1 MNRYLKFK
9 SLVFYSVVSIQFPL
23 NPNTMSLKNR
33 QIILS
38 SEVITVGLIW
48 KNIVTNTGEG
58 EELKKYYEN
67 EEYNLA
73 FDRWTSLMAELV
85 IKHAPEVLEKLDNM
99 RKKLFGKVDY
109 VVYANTQ
116 GGGKSP
122 CIIVENRA
130 A

>member
-1 MNRYLKFK
+1 M
-9 SLVFYSVVSIQFPL
+9 
-23 NPNTMSLKNR
+23 KNR

-38 SEVITVGLIW
+38 SEVITVGPIR
-48 KNIVTNTGEG
+48 KNTVTNTGEG

-109 VVYANTQ
+109 VVYANIQ
-116 GGGKSP
+116 DSGKAP
-122 CIIVENRA
+122 WIIVENRA